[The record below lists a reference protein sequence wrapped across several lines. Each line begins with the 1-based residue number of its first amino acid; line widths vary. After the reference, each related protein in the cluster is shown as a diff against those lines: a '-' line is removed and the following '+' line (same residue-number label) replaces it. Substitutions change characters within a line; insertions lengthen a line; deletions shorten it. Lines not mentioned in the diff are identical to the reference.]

1 MNEQKQMKFKFFTN
15 TIKAVEENG
24 SRYIV
29 GVASSTSIDRD
40 NDRMSEAALQTM
52 KSTAEANLTLY
63 TNHEYKIPDDLFG
76 SCVEATIKAQRDETP
91 IVVKNNNNEEEI
103 FTFSPQSLEI
113 KIKVVS
119 DSVNQKAGQIYQAL
133 KEGVNIGLSI
143 GGAVKKLVTVKDA
156 INGTVHN
163 LIDSIDLYE
172 ISVVGIPSNADA
184 MNLAIAKSI
193 KGIEIV
199 EATSDDLDSI
209 IKNSDVLSNKSK
221 ERTLEDVNKDLKA
234 LLKKYYDEYGM
245 EVYSN
250 DTRIVDSTSVEE
262 AKTEREKEEKEW
274 EITSAN
280 YAKAEAE
287 NVLAR
292 VGEKITVAE
301 NDLHV
306 IHLKSHSWE
315 LQIMLERGGNTETL
329 AKHIKKHLSKL
340 QVQLTNL
347 KAEENN
353 E

>member
-1 MNEQKQMKFKFFTN
+1 MNENKNMKFKFFTN

-29 GVASSTSIDRD
+29 GIASSTSIDRD

-91 IVVKNNNNEEEI
+91 IIVKSNNDEEEV
-103 FTFSPQSLEI
+103 FTFSPQELEI

-133 KEGVNIGLSI
+133 QEGVNIGLSI

-156 INGTVHN
+156 VSGKIHN

-184 MNLAIAKSI
+184 MNLAIAKSV
-193 KGIEIV
+193 KGVETKEASVEDIE
-199 EATSDDLDSI
+199 TI
-209 IKNSDVLSNKSK
+209 IKNSKSLSNKDNGY
-221 ERTLEDVNKDLKA
+221 TLPGVQKYLTG

-245 EVYSN
+245 EVYPN
-250 DTRIVDSTSVEE
+250 DLRVID
-262 AKTEREKEEKEW
+262 TESKEKEEAEEKEMKAKW
-274 EITSAN
+274 DLEDAN
-280 YAKAEAE
+280 YAKAQAE
-287 NVLAR
+287 NILAR
-292 VGEKITVAE
+292 VGEKISVSDK
-301 NDLHV
+301 DLHE
-306 IHLKSHSWE
+306 IHLRSHAWE
-315 LQIMLERGGNTETL
+315 LEYILEKGGSTTIL
-329 AKHIKKHLSKL
+329 AKHIKKHLSML
-340 QVQLTNL
+340 QLDL
-347 KAEENN
+347 KGEDN